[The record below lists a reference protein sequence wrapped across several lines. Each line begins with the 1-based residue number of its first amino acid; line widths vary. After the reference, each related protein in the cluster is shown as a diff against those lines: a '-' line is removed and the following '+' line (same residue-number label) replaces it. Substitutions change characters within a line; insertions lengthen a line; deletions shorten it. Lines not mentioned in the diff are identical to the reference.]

1 LPWRVIPWTASFVPL
16 DDTLHAES
24 GHAWRL
30 AARLLLLGA
39 LVMSALA
46 SLAGCASLPPPGP
59 RTISR
64 ALEDLPST
72 SLGRRVASAQ
82 PAPGL
87 SGFRLVPSG
96 QDALAVLVSLAD
108 QAQRT
113 LDLQYYLVHNEPS
126 TRSLLQHVRA
136 AADRGVR
143 VRLLVDDLNT
153 AGNDEAFRRL
163 TEHPRIEVRLFNP
176 LPAGRFSTVTRV
188 MASLREVD
196 RINRRMHNKMFVADN
211 ALAFMGGRNLGD
223 AYFLQSDSA
232 NFVDLDVVVAGPAVQ
247 ALSRSFDRY
256 WNSPLAYPVQVLVPQ
271 AKPAD
276 VQAAAVPPPLP
287 PTDDPR
293 PTAPA
298 PAPPPA
304 ALDGAAPPLGREAQA
319 QSPVAADLAPGTP
332 LRLQWAS
339 ARLLAD
345 SPEKIEQ
352 AVDGASPDAQM
363 FDDVSALLRSARREV
378 LIVSPYLVPGTR
390 GMALFKSLRERGVR
404 VRVLT
409 SSLASTDAPVVHI
422 GYSRYRGPMLD
433 LGVELHE
440 LRNRLGPD
448 RRLGSFGQSEARL
461 HAKAVVVDGRHVLIG
476 SMNLDPRSID
486 LNSEIGLLLNSPPLA
501 AELTR
506 LVDGVL
512 TGSSLQVRRDDQ
524 GRLRWEGRIDG
535 APVVLHREPD
545 AALLRRLTVRLLAP
559 FAPEEML

>member
-1 LPWRVIPWTASFVPL
+1 MPL
-16 DDTLHAES
+16 DASVVHAFT
-24 GHAWRL
+24 GRVWRL
-30 AARLLLLGA
+30 AARVLPAGA
-39 LVMSALA
+39 LLMSALA
-46 SLAGCASLPPPGP
+46 PLGGCASLPPPGP
-59 RTISR
+59 RTVSR
-64 ALEDLPST
+64 ALDDPPST
-72 SLGRRVASAQ
+72 TLGRRVAAAQ

-176 LPAGRFSTVTRV
+176 LPAGRFSTITRV

-271 AKPAD
+271 AKRPD
-276 VQAAAVPPPLP
+276 DAAATVPPPVP
-287 PTDDPR
+287 PSDDARPSA
-293 PTAPA
+293 PTA
-298 PAPPPA
+298 APPV
-304 ALDGAAPPLGREAQA
+304 ALDGSAPPLGAQAQA
-319 QSPVAADLAPGTP
+319 QSPVAADLAPGAP

-345 SPEKIEQ
+345 SPQKIEQ
-352 AVDGASPDAQM
+352 AVDGAEPDAQM
-363 FDDVSALLRSARREV
+363 FDDVTALLQSARREV

-422 GYSRYRGPMLD
+422 GYSRYRAPMLD
-433 LGVELHE
+433 LGIELHE

-476 SMNLDPRSID
+476 SMNLDPRSMD

-512 TGSSLQVRRDDQ
+512 AGSSLQVRRDDQ

-535 APVVLHREPD
+535 GPVVLHREPD